1 MCAHLDNQQNSLKL
15 QGSTLRINNND
26 GNEESIHDIKVRPLA
41 NVNYQNAED
50 KRRMRAS
57 SQLFYL
63 GNLTN
68 RSDASTDD
76 SSLKLTGTSFNKS
89 INKLLKEE
97 KLKNSSNTIFF

>member
-1 MCAHLDNQQNSLKL
+1 LDNQQNSLKL

-26 GNEESIHDIKVRPLA
+26 GNGESINDIKVRPLA
-41 NVNYQNAED
+41 SINYQNAEE

-68 RSDASTDD
+68 RSNASTDD
-76 SSLKLTGTSFNKS
+76 SSSLKLTGTSFNKS

-97 KLKNSSNTIFF
+97 KLKDSSNTIFF